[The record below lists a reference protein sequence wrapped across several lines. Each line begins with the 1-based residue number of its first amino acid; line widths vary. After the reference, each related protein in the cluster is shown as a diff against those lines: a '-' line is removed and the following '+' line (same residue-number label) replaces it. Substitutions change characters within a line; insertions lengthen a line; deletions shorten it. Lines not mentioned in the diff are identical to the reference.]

1 MIPSGPSGEREALRD
16 SGLGPIG
23 AIPWG
28 SHVCMFYESK
38 QDLIDTHVD
47 YFQAGLKQSEVCI
60 WAVSWPLTVEE
71 ARAALRQRLP
81 SFDAFVAAGQI
92 ELVSGY
98 EWYLRGDSFAPER
111 ITMAWHERRAK
122 ALQQGYAG
130 LRASGNAFWFE
141 SDLWET
147 FREYEIAL
155 DQSLEGERMIV
166 LCTYPLS
173 RSKAVDLVEVI
184 RTHGTSWL
192 RQDGQWEYLGTP
204 AAPDPRWGGVMTRQE
219 TVRPLPGPPT
229 LTARER
235 TALRWMLFGA
245 SNKQAAERMRISSRT
260 VEFHRGNVLRKM
272 GVRTLQELLIKF
284 R

>member
-28 SHVCMFYESK
+28 SHVCMFYGSK

-47 YFQAGLKQSEVCI
+47 YFEAGLKQSEVCI
-60 WAVSWPLTVEE
+60 WAVSSPLSVEE
-71 ARAALRQRLP
+71 ATAALRQRLP
-81 SFDAFVAAGQI
+81 SFDAFLAAGRI

-98 EWYLRGDSFAPER
+98 EWYLQGDSFAAER
-111 ITMAWHERRAK
+111 ITLAWHDRRAK

-130 LRASGNAFWFE
+130 LRVSGNAFWFE
-141 SDLWET
+141 SDLWQT

-166 LCTYPLS
+166 LCTYPLT
-173 RSKAVDLVEVI
+173 RSNGVDLMEVI
-184 RTHGTSWL
+184 RAHGASWV
-192 RQDGQWEYLGTP
+192 RQDGRWEFLGNS
-204 AAPDPRWGGVMTRQE
+204 AASEPRWGATLTRQE
-219 TVRPLPGPPT
+219 TTPPLPAPHT
-229 LTARER
+229 LTDRER
-235 TALRWMLFGA
+235 TALRWMLYGA